1 MMMTMMIM
9 MNLVHSVPL
18 YYDRM
23 NEWYNRKNNTR
34 KNAWEMETRNNDSD
48 NDTVIRW
55 DEAR

>member
-34 KNAWEMETRNNDSD
+34 KNAWEMKTRNNDSD